1 MQGKLRENQ
10 GVITVIYNVYPAGIM
25 VKKLVKNSIRCA
37 LSIKTT
43 VDYERGGARTVRP
56 TVCYA
61 HFGWENHV
69 RTKPESAGKSQSD
82 QGDTPH

>member
-10 GVITVIYNVYPAGIM
+10 GVITVIYTVYPAGIL

-37 LSIKTT
+37 LSNKTT
-43 VDYERGGARTVRP
+43 VDYERTVLP

-61 HFGWENHV
+61 HFGW
-69 RTKPESAGKSQSD
+69 
-82 QGDTPH
+82 